1 MCAALQGQS
10 PILKAAGKI
19 LTVDQLA
26 LESPKGGGIVLMSG
40 PQKGRER
47 CTNILA
53 RHQEPHTATP
63 NPMSVPR
70 VGSLSAPEA
79 EGLAEATKTNPGSY
93 C

>member
-53 RHQEPHTATP
+53 RPQEPHTATP

-70 VGSLSAPEA
+70 ARRLA
-79 EGLAEATKTNPGSY
+79 EGLG
-93 C
+93 